1 MKKLFFVLTVLL
13 SFVLLFSSCET
24 DPPVKKESETTE
36 EGTSV
41 FQLAS
46 LPDIGSYESKEKYE
60 YFYDTPLD
68 TFVPSEDYGSLAV
81 YTVQKSFTDAFGG
94 KAKWDVYGFMTD
106 EGRIITS
113 PVYSSI
119 TYEENSGS
127 GFYVAQSAESE
138 GSFETSRYSYTLIS
152 ADGSKMIDGGDL
164 TDWFS
169 GDCILIHFPD
179 GCLRVYSPEF
189 EPICEFDQTI
199 ALTEGETAMTMN
211 FAGKAGSNYIFY
223 NRDDSGEE
231 IRYVIRV
238 FNAQGKLIKTSPPV
252 SFAPT
257 RVLGNYLLCYSSD
270 YVNSLLCD
278 LDGNFVAEAPS
289 WNYAYNE
296 ETDEY
301 YFSGEDAEPGIL
313 VYDGDMREIR
323 RIRAD
328 AFDGGSSFRQS
339 PPYGC
344 ILGKTNEND
353 SMIASD
359 VAFYPADGS
368 EPSVY
373 HAGDGECFYR
383 FGYFASALVLRYS
396 DPGHKATLIDL
407 AAGKELLTFDCG
419 PIRTLDAYGEHLTVL
434 TQSGELITID
444 ENDPSFLARTE
455 LPMGYTE
462 GGRLGFQSLKDTIL
476 LTCFGSER
484 DDYIAL
490 IDIRTGEVYIE
501 DEALYAQK
509 TEDGYV
515 LCYSDGAY
523 TVTSDEKGKVLVC
536 MNSQED

>member
-1 MKKLFFVLTVLL
+1 MKKLFFGLTVLL

-24 DPPVKKESETTE
+24 DPPVENESETTE

-68 TFVPSEDYGSLAV
+68 TFVPSDEYGSLAV
-81 YTVQKSFTDAFGG
+81 YVVHRNYTDSFGHKSP
-94 KAKWDVYGFMTD
+94 WDVFGFMTAD
-106 EGRIITS
+106 GRIITA
-113 PVYSSI
+113 PVYSVV
-119 TYEENSGS
+119 TYAENGGV
-127 GFYVAQSAESE
+127 GFYIAQGDES
-138 GSFETSRYSYTLIS
+138 GGTYDTSDFVYTLIS
-152 ADGSKMIDGGDL
+152 ADGSKTLDGGNL
-164 TDWFS
+164 TDSFTD
-169 GDCILIHFPD
+169 GFILTHSAD
-179 GCLRVYSPEF
+179 DRCRVYSPQF
-189 EPICEFDQTI
+189 ELICEFEQDI

-211 FAGKAGSNYIFY
+211 FAGKAGSNYVFY

-257 RVLGNYLLCYSSD
+257 RVLGNYLLCYLSD

-278 LDGNFVAEAPS
+278 LDGNFVAETPS

-323 RIRAD
+323 RIRAN

-455 LPMGYTE
+455 LPTGYPE
-462 GGRLGFQSLKDTIL
+462 GDQFDIQSLNDTIL

-501 DEALYAQK
+501 DDALHAQK
-509 TEDGYV
+509 TADGYV